1 MDPYSK
7 KLKDIAL
14 ENIFQINKLIEIH
27 KKALGLSEPK
37 SLKPMQKPLKPLSQP
52 QDEFYTIKE
61 VD

>member
-1 MDPYSK
+1 MDPHSK

-27 KKALGLSEPK
+27 KKALALSEPP
-37 SLKPMQKPLKPLSQP
+37 KPVQKPQEPQP
-52 QDEFYTIKE
+52 QEDFYTIKE

>member
-14 ENIFQINKLIEIH
+14 ENIFKINKLIEIH
-27 KKALGLSEPK
+27 KKALALGEVKPSPPK
-37 SLKPMQKPLKPLSQP
+37 PQPKP
-52 QDEFYTIKE
+52 QDDFNFYTIKE

>member
-1 MDPYSK
+1 MDPHSK

-27 KKALGLSEPK
+27 KKALSEPK
-37 SLKPMQKPLKPLSQP
+37 SLKPLQKPLKPLSQP

>member
-1 MDPYSK
+1 MDPHSK

-27 KKALGLSEPK
+27 KKALALGEPK
-37 SLKPMQKPLKPLSQP
+37 PLPLQKPHPQPKP
-52 QDEFYTIKE
+52 QDYFNFYTIKE

>member
-1 MDPYSK
+1 MDPHSK

-37 SLKPMQKPLKPLSQP
+37 PSKPLQKPLKP
-52 QDEFYTIKE
+52 QDDFNFYTIKE

>member
-1 MDPYSK
+1 MDPHSK

-27 KKALGLSEPK
+27 KKALSEPQP
-37 SLKPMQKPLKPLSQP
+37 SKPLKPQPKP
-52 QDEFYTIKE
+52 QDDFNFYTIKE

>member
-1 MDPYSK
+1 MDPHSK

-27 KKALGLSEPK
+27 KKALGLSEPQP
-37 SLKPMQKPLKPLSQP
+37 SKPQPKPQP
-52 QDEFYTIKE
+52 QEDFNFYTIKE

>member
-1 MDPYSK
+1 MDPHSK

-27 KKALGLSEPK
+27 KKALSEPK
-37 SLKPMQKPLKPLSQP
+37 TLPLQKPLKPLSQP
-52 QDEFYTIKE
+52 QDDFNFYTIKE

>member
-1 MDPYSK
+1 MDPHSK

-37 SLKPMQKPLKPLSQP
+37 SSKPLKPLSQP

>member
-1 MDPYSK
+1 MDPHSK

-27 KKALGLSEPK
+27 KKALALGEPK
-37 SLKPMQKPLKPLSQP
+37 PSSLQKPLPQP
-52 QDEFYTIKE
+52 PEEEFYTIKE

>member
-14 ENIFQINKLIEIH
+14 ENIFKINKLIEIH
-27 KKALGLSEPK
+27 KKALGLSEPQPSK
-37 SLKPMQKPLKPLSQP
+37 SLKPQPKPQE
-52 QDEFYTIKE
+52 DFNFYTIKE

>member
-1 MDPYSK
+1 MDPHSK

-27 KKALGLSEPK
+27 KKALALGEPQLSKPEPK
-37 SLKPMQKPLKPLSQP
+37 LQP
-52 QDEFYTIKE
+52 QEDFNFYTIKE